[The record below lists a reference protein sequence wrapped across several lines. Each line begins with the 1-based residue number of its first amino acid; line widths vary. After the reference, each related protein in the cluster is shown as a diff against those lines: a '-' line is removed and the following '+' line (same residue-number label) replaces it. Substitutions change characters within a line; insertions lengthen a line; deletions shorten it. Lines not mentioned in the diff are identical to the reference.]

1 MVGAKLDRAWAKE
14 DPALALAALK
24 AVANSLETDHPGA
37 AGSLREGMEETLTV
51 SRLGLPSSLLRTLS
65 STNPIES
72 AFSGARTTMRNVKRW
87 RSGQM
92 VLRWTAAGMEVA
104 AEKFRRVKGYR
115 EMPIL
120 VEKLKAHAA
129 ELSAERGKVA

>member
-24 AVANSLETDHPGA
+24 GVAKWLETDHPGA
-37 AGSLREGMEETLTV
+37 AGSLREGMEETLTI
-51 SRLGLPSSLLRTLS
+51 SRLGVPPSLLRTLL

-72 AFSGARTTMRNVKRW
+72 AFSVARITMRNVKRW

-92 VLRWTAAGMEVA
+92 VVRWTAAGMEVA
-104 AEKFRRVKGYR
+104 AKKFRRVKGYR
-115 EMPIL
+115 ELPMLI
-120 VEKLKAHAA
+120 EKLAAHAA
-129 ELSAERGKVA
+129 ELSAERAKVA